1 MRSILLASAL
11 AALASTAGIA
21 AAQAQVAPVAA
32 PPAVASQTSAAS
44 PTAQPASVAP
54 AATGL
59 QAPPQLPAPSACPGN
74 PDALGVSRTIAID
87 PKTSP
92 FLGRLQYKQTLPLEK
107 GEVVLTFD
115 DGPLPPMTNRVL
127 DALAHE
133 CVKATFF
140 SVGRMAATYPHV
152 LQKVFEAGH
161 TIGSHSQTH
170 PLIFPKLTQPAGLQ
184 EIEQGFASVRA
195 ALAPVGAAPNPWFRF
210 PGLGRTKFFEA
221 YTQEHGISVFSVDQV
236 ADDWMHLKPE
246 EVEKRA
252 LDRLTAGGGGI
263 LLLHDIQPST
273 AVMLPSLLRELKA
286 RGFRIVHVVNATPGM
301 IASTPTAGPRG
312 TPMAAPA
319 TAAVAPAAGAAP
331 KPAAGMT
338 PAAKPVAVKPAPAA
352 PKPATAAANTGTDAV
367 ASAPLPAAAPA
378 PAPQAGAPAVSDPQ
392 ENPFTLFWPRLWTD
406 SLPKG
411 LR

>member
-1 MRSILLASAL
+1 MRSIIVASAL
-11 AALASTAGIA
+11 AALASTATLGGALAQVSPAVPA
-21 AAQAQVAPVAA
+21 APSTAQASTSSPSTPPPIAP
-32 PPAVASQTSAAS
+32 
-44 PTAQPASVAP
+44 
-54 AATGL
+54 
-59 QAPPQLPAPSACPGN
+59 PAPSASTATDLQAPQQLPSPSACAGN

-140 SVGRMAATYPHV
+140 IVGRMAGAYPHV
-152 LQKVFEAGH
+152 LQKVSEAGH
-161 TIGSHSQTH
+161 TIGTHSQTH
-170 PLIFPKLTQPAGLQ
+170 PLIFPKLTQQAGLQ
-184 EIEQGFASVRA
+184 EIEQGFASVKA
-195 ALAPVGAAPNPWFRF
+195 ALAPVGATPNPWFRF
-210 PGLGRTKFFEA
+210 PGLGRTKFYEA
-221 YTQEHGISVFSVDQV
+221 YTQEHGISVFSVDAV
-236 ADDWMHLKPE
+236 ADDWMHLKPD

-252 LDRLTAGGGGI
+252 LDRLTANGGGI

-273 AVMLPSLLRELKA
+273 AVMLPNLLRELKA
-286 RGFRIVHVVNATPGM
+286 RGFKIVHVVNATPGVM
-301 IASTPTAGPRG
+301 ASTPTGGPRSHPPTSG
-312 TPMAAPA
+312 PPAGATATAIPAASKPA
-319 TAAVAPAAGAAP
+319 TSTPVAVRPVTPKLVAT
-331 KPAAGMT
+331 KPAA
-338 PAAKPVAVKPAPAA
+338 A
-352 PKPATAAANTGTDAV
+352 DAV

-378 PAPQAGAPAVSDPQ
+378 PTTEAGSRGVTDPQ

-406 SLPKG
+406 ALPKG